1 MRGAIVALLLVAAL
15 SGAPSRA
22 SAGSNDLAD
31 PTVTP
36 ATGTTLTMFSFTVRY
51 EGAFPATSV
60 TAAVAGRDLAMTLTD
75 GSMSAGTWAVSS
87 TLPAGAWATTFIGY
101 AEQGNVASVTGPA
114 LTVAPADATTPAPAT
129 SGAPAPSGPAHQR
142 EASRAPVAETERATT
157 PVSAPADPAPSTY
170 AEPSAAAPVVAPSAP
185 DATAPE
191 ATAIPATAATGPP
204 SVGGPAVP
212 AGSAAIVG
220 PSAVAVRSGTD
231 SSQTIGMTRPTT
243 DGTDELTHAD
253 DPIGEGIS
261 IVVLV
266 GLLGLGA
273 VALFGTAMLIARR
286 RRAGDGAEPIAA
298 TAAAALQRRS
308 VRRARQRMGEDP
320 IMAAMGIGA
329 EDQQKARRRPPT
341 IDGDPT

>member
-36 ATGTTLTMFSFTVRY
+36 ATGTTLTMFTFTVRY

-114 LTVAPADATTPAPAT
+114 LTVAPADATTPAPAPPGT
-129 SGAPAPSGPAHQR
+129 PAPSGPAHHR
-142 EASRAPVAETERATT
+142 EASREPVAETEPATT
-157 PVSAPADPAPSTY
+157 PVSAPADPAPSTH
-170 AEPSAAAPVVAPSAP
+170 AEPSAAAPAVAPSAP
-185 DATAPE
+185 DAAVPG
-191 ATAIPATAATGPP
+191 ATAIPVTAATAPP
-204 SVGGPAVP
+204 SVGGLAVP

-231 SSQTIGMTRPTT
+231 SSQTTGMTRPTT

-253 DPIGEGIS
+253 PIGEGTS

-329 EDQQKARRRPPT
+329 EDERKARRRPPT